1 MRSIIDGIPFSS
13 AIRLGDALSG
23 QRAPDCASQSPSRYI
38 AATCA
43 VKVLVAATPIS
54 SPARVNRTVSAS
66 RVAWLPMMLVSAIT
80 LAPRSRASRIAASVS
95 AVSPDWVI
103 PITRSS
109 GPTTGS
115 R

>member
-1 MRSIIDGIPFSS
+1 MPFSS
-13 AIRLGDALSG
+13 AISSAIRSAGSVPRP
-23 QRAPDCASQSPSRYI
+23 RASHRPSRYI

-54 SPARVNRTVSAS
+54 RPARVNSTVSAS
-66 RVAWLPMMLVSAIT
+66 RVAWLPMMLVTAIT
-80 LAPRSRASRIAASVS
+80 FAPRSRASRIAASVS